1 MKSRSTSGA
10 APLSEGQRLVALR
23 RGRTTRWVKA
33 HPVATNGILAG
44 LNLLLQGM
52 FSIVMAIPQGGPST
66 PHFLV
71 LIIFNLLCT
80 ALIFVRKRWPLQLLL
95 GTTLTD
101 VIYSIVVGTE
111 SSFSLVGFVPWIFIY
126 TVAAERTLRLTVIGF
141 LAMSLANIVLMGFL
155 YLSEPVPTG
164 DGSTLTLEE
173 NPVPLLTLMGFSV
186 GMSLAINLVVV
197 MFGRFTHKNNEFD
210 REIVERF
217 DQTQVLAA
225 TEERTRIARE
235 MHDVVAHSLTVM
247 ITLADGARIVG
258 KKNPERAEEVLQELS
273 HTGRTALAD
282 MRRTLG
288 VLREPH
294 VQNAPLSPAEGTS
307 TDALENLQEL
317 VDSFEATGMP
327 VVLEYHGE
335 AIPADNNLRLSLYRI
350 VQESLTNALRYGRNV
365 TEVRVKVEVSLP
377 DVWVTVINDGS
388 AALEDSSV
396 PGSLGS
402 GKGLTGIRERA
413 AFYNGSVSAG
423 PNDMGGWTLRAHLVW
438 ESSVP
443 STHH

>member
-1 MKSRSTSGA
+1 M
-10 APLSEGQRLVALR
+10 
-23 RGRTTRWVKA
+23 
-33 HPVATNGILAG
+33 
-44 LNLLLQGM
+44 
-52 FSIVMAIPQGGPST
+52 
-66 PHFLV
+66 
-71 LIIFNLLCT
+71 
-80 ALIFVRKRWPLQLLL
+80 RKRWPLQLLL
-95 GTTLTD
+95 GATLVD
-101 VIYSIVVGTE
+101 LIYSVIVGTE
-111 SSFSLVGFVPWIFIY
+111 SSFSLAGFVPWIFLY
-126 TVAAERTLRLTVIGF
+126 TVAAELSLRLTIFGF
-141 LAMSLANIVLMGFL
+141 LAVSAANMVLMGFL
-155 YLSEPVPTG
+155 YLSEPIPTG
-164 DGSTLTLEE
+164 DGSTISLQE
-173 NPVPLLTLMGFSV
+173 NPLPLLTLLGFSV
-186 GMSLAINLVVV
+186 GMGVAINLVVV

-294 VQNAPLSPAEGTS
+294 AQNAPLLPAEGTS
-307 TDALENLQEL
+307 MDARENLQEL

-335 AIPADNNLRLSLYRI
+335 VIPADNNLRLSLYRI

-365 TEVRVKVEVSLP
+365 SEVRVKVEVMLP
-377 DVWVTVINDGS
+377 DVWITVINDGT
-388 AALEDSSV
+388 AALEDSSGI
-396 PGSLGS
+396 GSLGS

-413 AFYNGSVSAG
+413 AFYNGSVIAG

>member
-1 MKSRSTSGA
+1 MKSRPTSGA
-10 APLSEGQRLVALR
+10 APLSEGQRLVARR

-52 FSIVMAIPQGGPST
+52 FSIVMAIPRDWPSA
-66 PHFLV
+66 PHLLV
-71 LIIFNLLCT
+71 LIVFNLLST

-95 GTTLTD
+95 GATLVD
-101 VIYSIVVGTE
+101 LIYSVIVGTE
-111 SSFSLVGFVPWIFIY
+111 SSFSLAGFVPWIFLY
-126 TVAAERTLRLTVIGF
+126 TVAAELSLRLTIFGF
-141 LAMSLANIVLMGFL
+141 LAVSAANMVLMGFL
-155 YLSEPVPTG
+155 YLSEPIPTG
-164 DGSTLTLEE
+164 DGSTISLQE
-173 NPVPLLTLMGFSV
+173 NPLPLLTLLGFSV
-186 GMSLAINLVVV
+186 GMGVAINLVVV

-294 VQNAPLSPAEGTS
+294 AQNAPLSPAEGTS
-307 TDALENLQEL
+307 MDARENLQEL

-327 VVLEYHGE
+327 VVFEYRGE
-335 AIPADNNLRLSLYRI
+335 AIPTDNNLRLSLYRI

-365 TEVRVKVEVSLP
+365 SEVRVKVEVMLP
-377 DVWVTVINDGS
+377 DVWITVINDGT
-388 AALEDSSV
+388 AALEDSSGI
-396 PGSLGS
+396 GSLGS

-413 AFYNGSVSAG
+413 AFYNGSVIAG

>member
-1 MKSRSTSGA
+1 MVD
-10 APLSEGQRLVALR
+10 L
-23 RGRTTRWVKA
+23 
-33 HPVATNGILAG
+33 
-44 LNLLLQGM
+44 
-52 FSIVMAIPQGGPST
+52 
-66 PHFLV
+66 
-71 LIIFNLLCT
+71 
-80 ALIFVRKRWPLQLLL
+80 
-95 GTTLTD
+95 
-101 VIYSIVVGTE
+101 IYSVIVGTE
-111 SSFSLVGFVPWIFIY
+111 SSFSLAGFVPWIFLY
-126 TVAAERTLRLTVIGF
+126 TVAAELSLRLTIFGF
-141 LAMSLANIVLMGFL
+141 LAVSAANMVLMGFL
-155 YLSEPVPTG
+155 YLSEPIPTG
-164 DGSTLTLEE
+164 DGSTISLQE
-173 NPVPLLTLMGFSV
+173 NPLPLLTLLGFSV
-186 GMSLAINLVVV
+186 GMGVAINLVVV

-294 VQNAPLSPAEGTS
+294 AQNAPLLPAEGTS
-307 TDALENLQEL
+307 MDARENLQEL

-335 AIPADNNLRLSLYRI
+335 VIPADNNLRLSLYRI

-365 TEVRVKVEVSLP
+365 SEVRVKVEVMLP
-377 DVWVTVINDGS
+377 DVWITVINDGT
-388 AALEDSSV
+388 AALEDSSGI
-396 PGSLGS
+396 GSLGS

-413 AFYNGSVSAG
+413 AFYNGSVIAG